1 MTFLASAFSRVTPKP
16 AAQTRTLRAQHEAP
30 LSLHHTLK
38 NVGAHPHGLLHSDVI
53 QRQQRDGLNIVAH
66 EQTPSAL
73 RQFFSTFKNPF
84 IVVLLVLAGISAI
97 TDIWLPWQA
106 GHAAAPASMVIILTM
121 VLASAVMRFIQEYRS
136 TRSAAALKD
145 MVRSTATVIRRR
157 AVQDRPETLELPI
170 EQLVEGD
177 LIKLRAGDMIPAD
190 VRLVESRDLFVS
202 QAMLTG
208 ESIPVEKQHT
218 PALFTATEH
227 NLLDTPNIG
236 FMGTNVVS
244 GTATAIVMATG
255 NRSYFGALAHSIVGA
270 RSQTAFDRGVNSVSW
285 LLIRFML
292 VMVPL
297 VLLINGFSKG
307 DWVEAFMFALAVAV
321 GLTPEMLPMI
331 VSANLAKG
339 AMAMAKQKVVVKRLN
354 AIQNFGAMDVLCTD
368 KTGTL
373 TQDKVILAK
382 HVNTTGADDA
392 TVLQLAWLN
401 SAHQSGVVNLIDQ
414 AVVRFA
420 EASAHQLTT
429 VKHWEKVDEIP
440 FDFERRRLSV
450 VVRNDSDEHLLICKG
465 AVEEMLAVSSHIV
478 HAQETVAL
486 TDARRISLLTMAR
499 AYHQDGFR
507 VVVLATKQLGH
518 EQHSGQYN
526 ASDEHSLVIRGLL
539 IFLDP
544 PKDSASAA
552 MQALHAHG
560 VTIKVLTGDNE
571 IITSRICKEVGLAP
585 GTALLGSEIEL
596 LDDATLRQK
605 VEERTVFAKLTPL
618 QKSRILKALQANG
631 HTVGFL
637 GDGIN
642 DAPALREADV
652 GISVDSGADIAKE
665 SADIILLEKSLLV
678 LEEGVIKGRE
688 TFGNILKYLNMTASS
703 NFGNVL
709 SVLIAS
715 AFIPFLPML
724 AIQLLIQNLLYDLSQ
739 LSLPWDKMDNEFLS
753 KPRKWD
759 ARNTGRFMLFI
770 GPTSSIFDLVTYS
783 VLWFVFAANSPS
795 AQTLFQ
801 SGWFIEGLLSQT
813 LVVHMLRTQKI
824 PFIQSTATLPVLLM
838 TGSIMAIGLYLPF
851 SALGPLVGLEA
862 LPWAYFPWLLGI
874 LLSYCVA
881 AQLMKMLYIRRFGRW
896 F

>member
-1 MTFLASAFSRVTPKP
+1 MTFFAFALSRVAPKP
-16 AAQTRTLRAQHEAP
+16 AAQTRTLRAQSEAP
-30 LSLHHTLK
+30 QTLHTTLK
-38 NVGAHPHGLLHSDVI
+38 NVGAHPHGLLLADVTE
-53 QRQQRDGLNIVAH
+53 RQQRDGLNVIAH

-73 RQFFSTFKNPF
+73 RQFLSTFKNPF
-84 IVVLLVLAGISAI
+84 IVVLLVLASISAI

-106 GHAAAPASMVIILTM
+106 GHAAAPASMIIILTM

-136 TRSAAALKD
+136 TRAAAALKA
-145 MVRSTATVIRRR
+145 MVRTTATVTRRSV
-157 AVQDRPETLELPI
+157 VQARPHTQELPI

-177 LIKLRAGDMIPAD
+177 LISLRAGDMIPAD
-190 VRLVESRDLFVS
+190 VRLIESRDLFVS

-218 PALFTATEH
+218 PQPFATDA
-227 NLLDTPNIG
+227 NTLLDTPNIG

-244 GTATAIVMATG
+244 GTATAVVLATG
-255 NRSYFGALAHSIVGA
+255 KRSYFGSLAHSIVGT

-297 VLLINGFSKG
+297 VFVINGVSKG
-307 DWVEAFMFALAVAV
+307 DWVEAFVFALAVAV

-339 AMAMAKQKVVVKRLN
+339 ALAMAKRKVVVKRLN

-382 HVNTTGADDA
+382 HVSTTGVNDA

-401 SAHQSGVVNLIDQ
+401 SHNQSGVPNLIDQ
-414 AVVRFA
+414 AVLRFA
-420 EASAHQLTT
+420 EASP
-429 VKHWEKVDEIP
+429 KHLDALQQWQKVDEMP
-440 FDFERRRLSV
+440 FDFVRRRLSV
-450 VVRNDSDEHLLICKG
+450 VVANASGAHQLICKG
-465 AVEEMLAVSSHIV
+465 AVEEMLAVSTHIV
-478 HAQETVAL
+478 HEQQTIAL

-507 VVVLATKQLGH
+507 VVVIATRDITD
-518 EQHSGQYN
+518 EQRGEQYSTN
-526 ASDEHSLVIRGLL
+526 DEHSLVIRGLL

-544 PKDSASAA
+544 PKDSANAA

-560 VTIKVLTGDNE
+560 VSIKVLTGDND
-571 IITSRICKEVGLAP
+571 IITGRICKEVGLSP
-585 GTALLGSEIEL
+585 GVALMGSEIDL
-596 LDDATLRQK
+596 LDDVALRQK

-652 GISVDSGADIAKE
+652 GISVDSAADIAKE

-739 LSLPWDKMDNEFLS
+739 LSLPWDKMDKEFLA

-759 ARNTGRFMLFI
+759 ARNTGRFMLFM
-770 GPTSSIFDLVTYS
+770 GPTSSIFDLLTYA
-783 VLWFVFAANSPS
+783 VLWFIFAANSPS
-795 AQTLFQ
+795 AQALFQ

-813 LVVHMLRTQKI
+813 LVVHMLRTQKV
-824 PFIQSTATLPVLLM
+824 PFLQSTATLPVLLM
-838 TGSIMAIGLYLPF
+838 TGSIMALGLYLPF
-851 SALGPLVGLEA
+851 SPLGPMLGLEA
-862 LPWAYFPWLLGI
+862 LPWEYFPWLVGI
-874 LLSYCVA
+874 LFSYCLT
-881 AQLMKMLYIRRFGRW
+881 AQLMKTLYIRRFGRW